1 MKTVK
6 RGLTCIGMIA
16 TLLLGTPA
24 CGRLE
29 QLADPSV
36 TAPAGETMP
45 ALDVDQKAAAL
56 LPDSVASRGLLRVAI
71 PTNEPPTQFY
81 KSGTR
86 YMTGVNPDI
95 ARLIGKALGLDV
107 EIKVVNFDSIIP
119 GMAAGRYD
127 MTVSSMTPT
136 DKRIAVI
143 DFVDY
148 LQVGNAIVV
157 AKGAPPLTQDTLC
170 GKRVG
175 VLIGSYQL
183 TTNIPDYDEKCVASG
198 RPPIQTS
205 QFQDTR
211 QAISAL
217 TSARLDA
224 VLADSPI
231 LEYAATQN
239 PDVVIAEKY
248 DFTPVAV
255 GVTKEPPL
263 VNAVA
268 AALDTVITSD
278 AYREVLDEVRIGN
291 LDDHPGPR
299 QRGSI
304 RRPTMP
310 QLMSEAAP
318 APPPSD
324 TPPEESIPVRPAS
337 ASGQADRRDPAAP
350 LRRCRGLGRR
360 DQPPIRVGRRGVL
373 SVRARNTARC
383 ATDRGVD
390 CHLDDRRH
398 SARHGSGDDAACPPT
413 RSSAAISRALHLVL
427 PGHPAAGAIDLLVQH
442 RRPVPGHRR
451 RASVR
456 RPDFVI
462 GSANMLITPLAA
474 ALLGLSLNEA
484 AYMAEI
490 IRGGIGSVDK
500 GQYDAANALG
510 MNDLQLMRKVVLP
523 QAMRVVLPPTGN
535 QVISMLKGTSL
546 VSVLAISDL
555 LYSAQIIYSRNYR
568 TIPLL
573 IVASFWYLLMTRS

>member
-1 MKTVK
+1 MKTIT
-6 RGLTCIGMIA
+6 RRLACTGMA
-16 TLLLGTPA
+16 AAVLLGTLA

-36 TAPAGETMP
+36 TAPAGETVP
-45 ALDVDQKAAAL
+45 ALNVDHNAAAL
-56 LPDSVASRGLLRVAI
+56 LPDSVASRGVLRVAI

-81 KSGTR
+81 KEGTR

-107 EIKVVNFDSIIP
+107 EIRVVNFDSIIP

-136 DKRIAVI
+136 DKRIAVL

-157 AKGAPPLTQDTLC
+157 TKGAPPLTRDTLC

-183 TTNIPDYDEKCVASG
+183 TTNIPDYDQKCVAAG

-278 AYREVLDEVRIGN
+278 AYREVLQKYGLETSMITQARVN
-291 LDDHPGPR
+291 
-299 QRGSI
+299 
-304 RRPTMP
+304 
-310 QLMSEAAP
+310 AA
-318 APPPSD
+318 
-324 TPPEESIPVRPAS
+324 
-337 ASGQADRRDPAAP
+337 Q
-350 LRRCRGLGRR
+350 
-360 DQPPIRVGRRGVL
+360 
-373 SVRARNTARC
+373 
-383 ATDRGVD
+383 
-390 CHLDDRRH
+390 
-398 SARHGSGDDAACPPT
+398 
-413 RSSAAISRALHLVL
+413 
-427 PGHPAAGAIDLLVQH
+427 
-442 RRPVPGHRR
+442 
-451 RASVR
+451 
-456 RPDFVI
+456 
-462 GSANMLITPLAA
+462 
-474 ALLGLSLNEA
+474 
-484 AYMAEI
+484 
-490 IRGGIGSVDK
+490 
-500 GQYDAANALG
+500 
-510 MNDLQLMRKVVLP
+510 
-523 QAMRVVLPPTGN
+523 
-535 QVISMLKGTSL
+535 
-546 VSVLAISDL
+546 
-555 LYSAQIIYSRNYR
+555 
-568 TIPLL
+568 
-573 IVASFWYLLMTRS
+573 